1 VDLALAESVVVI
13 FGAARGIG
21 AAIAKAF
28 AAERAHVA
36 AIDRDPGVHGPT
48 GSPPGSLSLVA
59 DVTDYAAV
67 CQVARDVERRFGRC
81 DHVVFAVGVGS
92 GKFGFPFWKLEPAD
106 WELVLKVNLIGA
118 VNVAH
123 AFGPTLATAAQAE
136 QDSHTASGHASTSS
150 RSMLFLSSV
159 AGQIGSQTDP
169 PYSAAKAAL
178 INFAQCAAK
187 DLAPSR
193 VRVNTLCP
201 GMVQT
206 PLNRGVYEAWA
217 REQPES
223 ERSNYESW
231 TADKIKKLVP
241 LNRWQEPEDI
251 AAMAVFLASTRAR
264 NITGQTLNVDGGYV
278 MHW

>member
-1 VDLALAESVVVI
+1 MDLGLTKKVVVI

-28 AAERAHVA
+28 AVEGAHVA
-36 AIDRDPGVHGPT
+36 AIDRDPSVHDLARAF
-48 GSPPGSLSLVA
+48 PPSLSLTA
-59 DVTDYAAV
+59 DVTDFTAVRQAA
-67 CQVARDVERRFGRC
+67 QEVALRFGQC
-81 DHVVFAVGVGS
+81 DHVIFAVGAGS
-92 GKFGFPFWKLEPAD
+92 GKFGFPFWKLQPAD
-106 WELVLKVNLIGA
+106 WEPVLRINLIGA

-123 AFGPTLATAAQAE
+123 AFAPAMAAVAGAERDLETTAGQ
-136 QDSHTASGHASTSS
+136 TGGTS

-169 PYSAAKAAL
+169 PYSAAKAAV

-187 DLAPSR
+187 DLAPFG

-201 GMVQT
+201 GMVKT

-217 REQPES
+217 SEQPES
-223 ERSNYESW
+223 ERSTYEAW

-241 LNRWQEPEDI
+241 LNRWQQPEDI
-251 AAMAVFLASTRAR
+251 AAMAVFLASSQAS
-264 NITGQTLNVDGGYV
+264 NITGQTVNVDGGYV